1 MKMRGPKLNELTTYY
16 VKPPHNMKSNKK
28 INNDNFF
35 IPQIHEYIQ
44 SCEHNYNV
52 PQLKTICKHYKL
64 KVTGT
69 KDVLFEQIY
78 NYLRM
83 SHYCSKIQKVFRGKL
98 QRKCSFY
105 QGPALMN
112 RRLCVN
118 ETDFYTLQNI
128 HEIPVEQFFS
138 YTDSDNFVYG
148 FDILSIYTLLNTRIK
163 KPKKR
168 ENPYNRKEL
177 PKFVKK
183 HIIEYLL
190 QCKCLDINVI
200 TIDNDESENVCPAKQ
215 VEFKALELF
224 QHIDQLG
231 NYTQP
236 DWFLSLSKHQ
246 LIMYIR
252 ELYDI
257 WNYRANLSN
266 TVKNN
271 IYPSTG
277 DPFRHNN
284 IVLLNN
290 HTIIEIQNTV
300 LQIMSNFTKSASTV
314 DNQSLGAFYV
324 LAALTL
330 VNSDAAEALPWL
342 YQSVSHFN

>member
-1 MKMRGPKLNELTTYY
+1 MRNRAFKLNDFNTYY
-16 VKPPHNMKSNKK
+16 VNPPHNMKSTNK
-28 INNDNFF
+28 INSDKFF
-35 IPQIHEYIQ
+35 IPKIHEYNK

-52 PQLKTICKHYKL
+52 SQLKTICKHYKL

-83 SHYCSKIQKVFRGKL
+83 SHYCSRIQKVFRGKL
-98 QRKCSFY
+98 QRKCRSY

-112 RRLCVN
+112 RRVCVN

-177 PKFVKK
+177 PKFVKQN
-183 HIIEYLL
+183 IIDYLL
-190 QCKCLDINVI
+190 LCKCMKINVI
-200 TIDNDESENVCPAKQ
+200 TTDEDETENICPAKQ

-236 DWFLSLSKHQ
+236 VWFLSLSKNQ
-246 LIMYIR
+246 LIMYVR

-266 TVKNN
+266 STKRN
-271 IYPSTG
+271 IYPPSG

-290 HTIIEIQNTV
+290 NTIIEIQNSV
-300 LQIMSNFTKSASTV
+300 LQIMSNFTKSAHTS

-342 YQSVSHFN
+342 YQSVSHF

>member
-1 MKMRGPKLNELTTYY
+1 MKIRGPKLNELTAYY
-16 VKPPHNMKSNKK
+16 IKPPHNMKSSKK
-28 INNDNFF
+28 IKSENFF
-35 IPQIHEYIQ
+35 IPQINEYSN
-44 SCEHNYNV
+44 SCEHNYNIS
-52 PQLKTICKHYKL
+52 QLKTICKHYKL

-83 SHYCSKIQKVFRGKL
+83 SYYCSKVQKAFRGKL
-98 QRKCSFY
+98 HSKCREY

-112 RRLCVN
+112 RRICVN

-138 YTDSDNFVYG
+138 YTDCDEFVYG
-148 FDILSIYTLLNTRIK
+148 FDILSIYTLLNTKIK

-177 PKFVKK
+177 PKFIKK
-183 HIIEYLL
+183 HLIEYLL
-190 QCKCLDINVI
+190 LCKCLNIKVI
-200 TIDNDESENVCPAKQ
+200 TTEEDESENVCPAKQ
-215 VEFKALELF
+215 VEFKALEIF

-236 DWFLSLSKHQ
+236 DWFLSLPKHQ

-266 TVKNN
+266 TVKQN
-271 IYPSTG
+271 IYPPTG

-284 IVLLNN
+284 IILLNN
-290 HTIIEIQNTV
+290 QTIIEIQNTV
-300 LQIMSNFTKSASTV
+300 LQIMSNFTKSASTT
-314 DNQSLGAFYV
+314 DNQALGAFYV
-324 LAALTL
+324 LSALTL
-330 VNSDAAEALPWL
+330 VNLDAAEALPWL